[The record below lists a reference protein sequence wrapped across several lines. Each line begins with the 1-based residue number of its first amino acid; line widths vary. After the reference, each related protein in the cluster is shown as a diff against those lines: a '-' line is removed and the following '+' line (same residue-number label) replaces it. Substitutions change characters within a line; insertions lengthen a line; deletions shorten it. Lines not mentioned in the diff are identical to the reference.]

1 MEQFTDALII
11 EQLVKTS
18 NPGVTLL
25 RFVTYDG
32 VNKKN
37 AQVSFNR
44 ESKKWDLNINN
55 VITSFLDLDFVLQ
68 FLHQN
73 GYVDS
78 EWIENVYAKI
88 DKIYFSNVPISELEV
103 TQKAKSSFWDHMVNS
118 LKKPKLE
125 IKTLD
130 LSGISNDVKAPVE
143 KPVVRTSG
151 LE

>member
-78 EWIENVYAKI
+78 EWIEKVYAKI

-103 TQKAKSSFWDHMVNS
+103 TQKAKSSFWDRVTNKMS
-118 LKKPKLE
+118 KPK
-125 IKTLD
+125 IVPVFHD
-130 LSGISNDVKAPVE
+130 LSENSNDKKARVDVPAME
-143 KPVVRTSG
+143 NSG
-151 LE
+151 QR